1 MGTPLL
7 STKLSIPPLRPDL
20 VPRPRLIE
28 RLDEALRAERG
39 LGLVSAPAGF
49 GKTTLVAAWLRRLN
63 SLGDAPSDVAWLSLD
78 EGDSDPARFL
88 AYLLAAL
95 RSVDPT
101 IGQVAGEI
109 AQPPPQMTPER
120 LLTALINDIEARSR
134 PLVLVL
140 DDYHLVSGLPVHQQL
155 TFLLEHRPSQLH
167 LVIASREDPP
177 LPLARLRARGQIVEI
192 RQADLEFTPAEA
204 TEFFRC
210 AVRRELSAADMAAL
224 HARAEGWIAGL
235 QLAALSLPGHGD
247 VQEWLRNLG
256 GSQRYILD
264 YLIEEVFHRQP
275 RVIQD
280 FLLSTSI
287 LDRLTASLCSA
298 VAETENSQDMLVS
311 LEQANLFVVPL
322 DDSRTWYRYHH
333 LFADVLRHRLH
344 AEKAAQ
350 IPNLHRRASQWY
362 AAHGFLPDAIRHAL
376 AAADWD
382 AAAEF
387 ILGGTSSELLERG
400 ELMTLLGW
408 FRAFPEPIVRG
419 SPRLCCEYAWPLM
432 LNGQTEPA
440 ESYLNQAELA
450 GDKTLIERIRLT
462 RAYPVGVESGTVSA
476 GAYFDTPLGL
486 LAPDR
491 LPERALILLNLGMAR
506 WYQGHLAETQDML
519 SIAQSAGYHSGDT
532 YAWLTASIF
541 LNRIQLARGKLH
553 QAATTCEEIIRQG
566 LQLPIGSLAYYDL
579 GWLHYEWNEL
589 ETAVAWIAEGIKLSS
604 RDDGC
609 DELQAAGYAT
619 LAIIRQAQGRATAA
633 RDVLQLAAQKLQHA
647 ECSPAGRLHCLTARI
662 LVALAQGDVNA
673 AALAAEEVP
682 SPQDARAI
690 PDYLPL
696 GRAQARALL
705 AQGKRAAA
713 AEQLVALYE
722 TASGLGWNVYLPQVR
737 AVQALAA
744 TMPDQALELL
754 AGALTL
760 GETEGY
766 MRTFLDLG
774 EPMAALLDQALARNI
789 APVYVRRLLRAFAA
803 ASQPD
808 QDKLV
813 VSLTGLVENLTQ
825 REIEVLRLLAGGLT
839 NQEIAERLYVS
850 ENTVKT
856 HLANIYGKLG
866 ARDRREAITRARS
879 AGLLA

>member
-1 MGTPLL
+1 MSTPLL

-20 VPRPRLIE
+20 VPRPRLIA

-63 SLGDAPSDVAWLSLD
+63 RLGDAPSDVAWLSLD

-101 IGQVAGEI
+101 ISQIAGEI

-140 DDYHLVSGLPVHQQL
+140 DDYHLVSALPVHQQL
-155 TFLLEHRPSQLH
+155 TFLLEHRPAQLH

-177 LPLARLRARGQIVEI
+177 LPLARLRARGKIVEI

-247 VQEWLRNLG
+247 VQEWLRNLA

-264 YLIEEVFHRQP
+264 YLIEEVFNRQP
-275 RVIQD
+275 RAIRD

-298 VAETENSQDMLVS
+298 VAETESSQDMLVS

-322 DDSRTWYRYHH
+322 DDSRAWYRYHH

-376 AAADWD
+376 AASDWD
-382 AAAEF
+382 TAADF

-419 SPRLCCEYAWPLM
+419 SSRLCCEYAWPLM
-432 LNGQTEPA
+432 LNGQTEAA
-440 ESYLNQAELA
+440 ESYLNQA
-450 GDKTLIERIRLT
+450 
-462 RAYPVGVESGTVSA
+462 
-476 GAYFDTPLGL
+476 GAFFDTPLAL

-506 WYQGHLAETQDML
+506 WFKGHLAETQEML
-519 SIAQSAGYHSGDT
+519 SSAQSAGYKSGDT

-553 QAATTCEEIIRQG
+553 LAATTCEEIIRRG
-566 LQLPIGSLAYYDL
+566 LQLPIGALAYYDL
-579 GWLHYEWNEL
+579 GWLHNEWNEL
-589 ETAVAWIAEGIKLSS
+589 ETAAAWIAEGIKLSS
-604 RDDGC
+604 RNDGC
-609 DELQAAGYAT
+609 DELQAAGCAT

-633 RDVLQLAAQKLQHA
+633 REALQLAAQKLQHSG
-647 ECSPAGRLHCLTARI
+647 CSPAGRLYCLTARI

-682 SPQDARAI
+682 SPQDADAI

-696 GRAQARALL
+696 GRAQARVLL

-713 AEQLVALYE
+713 AEQLAALYE
-722 TASGLGWNVYLPQVR
+722 TASSLGWNVYLPQVR

-744 TMPDQALELL
+744 ATPDQALELL
-754 AGALTL
+754 AEALAL
-760 GETEGY
+760 AETEGY
-766 MRTFLDLG
+766 VRTFLDLG
-774 EPMAALLDQALARNI
+774 EPMAVLLDQALARNI

-803 ASQPD
+803 ASQPC
-808 QDKLV
+808 QDNLAA
-813 VSLTGLVENLTQ
+813 SLTGLVENLTQ
-825 REIEVLRLLAGGLT
+825 REIEVLRLLAGSLT
-839 NQEIAERLYVS
+839 NQEIAEKLYLS

>member
-1 MGTPLL
+1 MSTPLL
-7 STKLSIPPLRPDL
+7 STKLAIPPLRPDL
-20 VPRPRLIE
+20 VLRPRLIE
-28 RLDEALRAERG
+28 RLDEALRAERR

-63 SLGDAPSDVAWLSLD
+63 RLGDAPSDVAWLSLD

-101 IGQVAGEI
+101 IGQIAGEI
-109 AQPPPQMTPER
+109 AQPSPQMTPER
-120 LLTALINDIEARSR
+120 LLTALINDIAARSR
-134 PLVLVL
+134 PLVLAL
-140 DDYHLVSGLPVHQQL
+140 DDYHLVSALPVHQQL
-155 TFLLEHRPSQLH
+155 TFLLEHRPAQLH

-177 LPLARLRARGQIVEI
+177 LPLARLRARGHIVEI

-204 TEFFRC
+204 AEFFRC
-210 AVRRELSAADMAAL
+210 AVRRELTAADMAAL

-235 QLAALSLPGHGD
+235 QLAALSLPSHGD
-247 VQEWLRNLG
+247 VQEWLRNLA

-275 RVIQD
+275 RAIQD

-311 LEQANLFVVPL
+311 LEQSNLFIVPL
-322 DDSRTWYRYHH
+322 DDSRAWYRYHH

-344 AEKAAQ
+344 AERAAQ

-376 AAADWD
+376 AASDWD
-382 AAAEF
+382 AAAEL
-387 ILGGTSSELLERG
+387 ILGGTSRELLERG

-419 SPRLCCEYAWPLM
+419 SARLCCEYAWPLM
-432 LNGQTEPA
+432 LIGQTEAA
-440 ESYLNQAELA
+440 ESYLNQA
-450 GDKTLIERIRLT
+450 
-462 RAYPVGVESGTVSA
+462 
-476 GAYFDTPLGL
+476 GAFFDTPLGL

-491 LPERALILLNLGMAR
+491 LPERALVLLNLGMAR
-506 WYQGHLAETQDML
+506 WYKGHLAEAQEML
-519 SIAQSAGYHSGDT
+519 SSAQSAGHNSGDT

-541 LNRIQLARGKLH
+541 LNRIQLAHGKLH
-553 QAATTCEEIIRQG
+553 QAAATCAEIIRQG
-566 LQLPIGSLAYYDL
+566 VQLPIGALAYYDL
-579 GWLHYEWNEL
+579 GWLHHEWNEL
-589 ETAVAWIAEGIKLSS
+589 ETAAAWTAEGIRLSG
-604 RDDGC
+604 RNDGC
-609 DELQAAGYAT
+609 DELQAAGFAT
-619 LAIIRQAQGRATAA
+619 LAFIRQAQGRATAA
-633 RDVLQLAAQKLQHA
+633 REALQLAAEKLQHS
-647 ECSPAGRLHCLTARI
+647 ECSPAGRLYCLTTRI
-662 LVALAQGDVNA
+662 LVALAQGDVRA

-682 SPQDARAI
+682 SSQDAHTI

-696 GRAQARALL
+696 ERAQARVLL

-713 AEQLVALYE
+713 AEQLAALYE
-722 TASGLGWNVYLPQVR
+722 TAAGLGWRVYLPQVR

-744 TMPDQALELL
+744 AAPDQALELL
-754 AGALTL
+754 AGALAQA
-760 GETEGY
+760 EPEGY
-766 MRTFLDLG
+766 VRTFLDLG
-774 EPMAALLDQALARNI
+774 EPMAVLLDQALARNV

-803 ASQPD
+803 ASQPR
-808 QDKLV
+808 QDHLAA
-813 VSLTGLVENLTQ
+813 SLTGLAENLTQ
-825 REIEVLRLLAGGLT
+825 REIEVLRLLAGRLT
-839 NQEIAERLYVS
+839 NQEIAAKLYVS
-850 ENTVKT
+850 GNTVKT
-856 HLANIYGKLG
+856 HLAAIYGKLG
-866 ARDRREAITRARS
+866 ARDRREAITRARG

>member
-28 RLDEALRAERG
+28 RLDDALRAERG

-49 GKTTLVAAWLRRLN
+49 GKTTLVAAWLRRLKN
-63 SLGDAPSDVAWLSLD
+63 LKDAPSDVAWLSLD
-78 EGDSDPARFL
+78 EGDSDPAHFL

-95 RSVDPT
+95 RSVDPA
-101 IGQVAGEI
+101 IGQTAGEV
-109 AQPPPQMTPER
+109 AQPSSQMTPER
-120 LLTALINDIEARSR
+120 LLTTLINDIETRSR

-140 DDYHLVSGLPVHQQL
+140 DDYHLVSALPVHQQL
-155 TFLLEHRPSQLH
+155 TFLLEHRPAQFH

-177 LPLARLRARGQIVEI
+177 LPLARLRARGHIVEI

-235 QLAALSLPGHGD
+235 QLAALTLPGHGD
-247 VQEWLRNLG
+247 VQEWLRNLA

-264 YLIEEVFHRQP
+264 YLIEEVINRQP
-275 RVIQD
+275 RAIQD
-280 FLLSTSI
+280 FLLSTAI

-322 DDSRTWYRYHH
+322 DDSRIWYRYHH

-350 IPNLHRRASQWY
+350 IPDLHRRASQWY

-376 AAADWD
+376 AASDWD

-432 LNGQTEPA
+432 LNGQTEAA
-440 ESYLNQAELA
+440 ESYLNQA
-450 GDKTLIERIRLT
+450 
-462 RAYPVGVESGTVSA
+462 GVF
-476 GAYFDTPLGL
+476 FDAPLGL

-506 WYQGHLAETQDML
+506 WYKGYLAETQEML
-519 SIAQSAGYHSGDT
+519 SDAQSAGYNSGDT

-553 QAATTCEEIIRQG
+553 QAATTGEEIIRQG
-566 LQLPIGSLAYYDL
+566 LQLPIGALAYYDL
-579 GWLHYEWNEL
+579 GWLYHEWNEL
-589 ETAVAWIAEGIKLSS
+589 ETAAAWTAEGIKLSN
-604 RDDGC
+604 RGGGC
-609 DELQAAGYAT
+609 DELQAVGFAA

-633 RDVLQLAAQKLQHA
+633 REALQLAAQKLQHSA
-647 ECSPAGRLHCLTARI
+647 CSPAGRLYCLAARI

-682 SPQDARAI
+682 SPQDAHAI

-705 AQGKRAAA
+705 AQGKWAAA
-713 AEQLVALYE
+713 AEQLAALYE
-722 TASGLGWNVYLPQVR
+722 IASGLGWNVYLPQVR

-744 TMPDQALELL
+744 ATPDRALELL
-754 AGALTL
+754 AEALTL
-760 GETEGY
+760 AEPEGY

-774 EPMAALLDQALARNI
+774 EPMAVLLDQALARNI

-803 ASQPD
+803 ASQPH
-808 QDKLV
+808 QDNLA
-813 VSLTGLVENLTQ
+813 VSLTGLVENLTH
-825 REIEVLRLLAGGLT
+825 REIEVLRLLVGSLT
-839 NQEIAERLYVS
+839 NQEIAEKLCIS